1 MNRKVKK
8 GKNMEKQMRLIKE
21 FSDNCQ
27 LLLEILPD
35 GEHRIWYKEP
45 SHSAY
50 KIGLRE
56 FLKMIGTFFD
66 DNKGNINKCQM
77 LKILREELGVVNV
90 FDSYSMELLDKI
102 TTHYG
107 FDSLMSWTKMS
118 YTILSMYYAEDH
130 KPNTVLLRS
139 MFIDAASR
147 IINGEN
153 IDYVSGDYHGKKP
166 NVILEMIR
174 KTEDKYGKE
183 CDKRQ
188 IAGDTCGWG

>member
-1 MNRKVKK
+1 
-8 GKNMEKQMRLIKE
+8 MEKMRLIKE

-56 FLKMIGTFFD
+56 FLKTIGTFFD
-66 DNKGNINKCQM
+66 DNKCNINKCQM
-77 LKILREELGVVNV
+77 LRILREELGSINI

-102 TTHYG
+102 TVHYG
-107 FDSLMSWTKMS
+107 FDNLISWTKMV
-118 YTILSMYYAEDH
+118 YTTLSIYYAEDN

-166 NVILEMIR
+166 NIILEMIR
-174 KTEDKYGKE
+174 KTEDKYNKE
-183 CDKRQ
+183 CDKQVGQTIQ